1 LRVNVG
7 HVLHACDADLR
18 SLELRRPGSRDLCAP
33 GLLRFRRHAL
43 RILGGSPERQAGD
56 EDSGSEN

>member
-1 LRVNVG
+1 LRVYVG
-7 HVLHACDADLR
+7 HVLHARDADLR
-18 SLELRRPGSRDLCAP
+18 CLELHRRGSRNLCAP

-56 EDSGSEN
+56 KDSGSEK